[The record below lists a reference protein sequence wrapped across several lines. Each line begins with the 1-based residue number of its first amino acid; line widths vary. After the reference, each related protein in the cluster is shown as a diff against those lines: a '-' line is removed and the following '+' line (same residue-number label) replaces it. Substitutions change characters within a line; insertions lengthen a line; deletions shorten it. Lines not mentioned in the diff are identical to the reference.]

1 MFFHGA
7 STAIATMGLV
17 KNNLAKYYL
26 IAVILHASVNLFAEL
41 GKVYIIGGLGSVIL
55 TYILAYSF
63 YRVAED

>member
-26 IAVILHASVNLFAEL
+26 IAVIHASVNLFAEL

-55 TYILAYSF
+55 TYILAYNF